1 MFLLLRLCVITV
13 TILCFYFVA
22 WNKNKEPLQDM
33 QRFFKIEKAVVRLF
47 SLFFSPTVF

>member
-33 QRFFKIEKAVVRLF
+33 QRFFKIEKTMAGLF
-47 SLFFSPTVF
+47 SLFFGPTVF